1 MKIKCEKNA
10 ERVRPSELFEIL
22 DEDCPEFNEILD
34 LNYGDKL
41 SDGIAEKFFSESVQ
55 KMELKQVNKKIEEL
69 NHLIDAE
76 EDMAKRKQL
85 IREID
90 NMTRYQQTLK

>member
-1 MKIKCEKNA
+1 
-10 ERVRPSELFEIL
+10 
-22 DEDCPEFNEILD
+22 
-34 LNYGDKL
+34 
-41 SDGIAEKFFSESVQ
+41 
-55 KMELKQVNKKIEEL
+55 MELKQVNKKIEEL